1 MLIQKRMYED
11 ELRSTR
17 EERDLYKI
25 RSLDF
30 QQQVGDVEG
39 KARQEVEEAKRAIAK
54 LQEDVYRLSLVEKKY
69 RLEVSSGREFLASEQ
84 GTRAVEE
91 RKAAAVRE
99 FKESA
104 EMESAVRAAALSYY
118 IDAVHLC
125 RDQALAAG
133 VSEEIV
139 YGIEPHIPPRRLN
152 PPAEDDV
159 SGDGSYGDEMNEALS
174 DSSQGDSPFD

>member
-54 LQEDVYRLSLVEKKY
+54 LQEDVSRLSVVEKKY
-69 RLEVSSGREFLASEQ
+69 RLEVSSGRELVASEQ
-84 GTRAVEE
+84 GTGAVEE
-91 RKAAAVRE
+91 LKAAAVRE

-152 PPAEDDV
+152 PPAEDD
-159 SGDGSYGDEMNEALS
+159 DGSYGDEMNEALS